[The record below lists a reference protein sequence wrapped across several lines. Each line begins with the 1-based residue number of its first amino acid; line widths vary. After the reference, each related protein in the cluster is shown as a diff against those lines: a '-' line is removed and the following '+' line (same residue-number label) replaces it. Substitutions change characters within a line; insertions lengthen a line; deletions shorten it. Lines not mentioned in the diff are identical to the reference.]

1 MRRAKQVVP
10 SKANQVLPLNALSDR
25 SVAGFQPNG
34 VVHRFAQCDN
44 RRGNTMNN
52 RLRTLEAKGQ
62 AIWLDFLDRG
72 FLADG
77 GFTKLIEQDGLTGIT
92 SNPSIFEKAIVD
104 GSAYNADIAAIFAG
118 GDVSAAEVYENLAVS
133 DLQAAAAALRPT
145 YDRLDGADG
154 FASIEVSP
162 HLAYSTKG
170 SVEEARRL
178 WAAVD
183 RPNLMV
189 KVPGTEEG
197 VHAVRALT
205 AEGINVNITLL
216 FANDMYRAVA
226 EAFTAGLEE
235 RVEKGEDVSRVSSV
249 ASFFV
254 SRIDTQIDKAIDARS
269 KAGDPESEAL
279 TALRG
284 KVAIANAK
292 VAYQYYLKQIE
303 CDRWKTLA
311 GKGARPQRLLW
322 ASTGTKDPLYSDVL
336 YVESLI
342 GPNTINTMPLKTIEA
357 FRDHGRISA
366 SLSADVGAARRVLE
380 ETDRLGLDLAGVTKT
395 LVADGIKSFSR
406 SSDALLH
413 AIADRR
419 AKILAELAH

>member
-1 MRRAKQVVP
+1 M
-10 SKANQVLPLNALSDR
+10 D
-25 SVAGFQPNG
+25 
-34 VVHRFAQCDN
+34 
-44 RRGNTMNN
+44 N
-52 RLRTLEAKGQ
+52 RLRMLEATGQ
-62 AIWLDFLDRG
+62 AIWLDFLDRE
-72 FLADG
+72 FLKDG

-92 SNPSIFEKAIVD
+92 SNPSIFEKAIID
-104 GSAYNADIAAIFAG
+104 GSAYNADIDAIFAG
-118 GDVSAAEVYENLAVS
+118 GEVSAAAVYERLAVS
-133 DLQAAAAALRPT
+133 DIQAAADALRST
-145 YDRLDGADG
+145 YDRLEGADG

-162 HLAYSTKG
+162 NLAYLTQESL
-170 SVEEARRL
+170 EEARRL

-189 KVPGTEEG
+189 KIPGTEEG
-197 VHAVRALT
+197 VPAVRSLT

-216 FANDMYRAVA
+216 FANDMYWAVA
-226 EAFTAGLEE
+226 EAYMTGLEE
-235 RVEKGEDVSRVSSV
+235 RAKKGEDVSRVSSV

-254 SRIDTQIDKAIDARS
+254 SRIDTQIDKSIDARI
-269 KAGDPESEAL
+269 KAGDAECEAL

-284 KVAIANAK
+284 KIAISNAK
-292 VAYQYYLKQIE
+292 LAYQFYLEQIE
-303 CDRWKTLA
+303 SDRWKALA
-311 GKGARPQRLLW
+311 AKGARSQRLLW

-357 FRDHGRISA
+357 FRDHGPIRS
-366 SLSADVGAARRVLE
+366 SLSADVGAARRVLD
-380 ETDRLGLDLAGVTKT
+380 ETDRLGLGLTEVTQT
-395 LVADGIKSFSR
+395 LVADGIKSFSK